1 MSRRAKKQQSD
12 RAPASGTR
20 FSNERP
26 NQRKKQ
32 RVGQRGQE
40 RRRSKALLA
49 VVPSDVSNSAPPDSV
64 AAAARGSAE
73 LAPPRGLASLPRA
86 PNAAAEHPLS
96 DEALLDVERSFFQGG
111 ILSEPAVSDFLV
123 TESQPAIDDDDALL
137 LTPEQQQRRRWFRR
151 QVTRLVAG
159 MGAFGTIAMAVRI
172 ASLL

>member
-32 RVGQRGQE
+32 RVGKRGLE

-49 VVPSDVSNSAPPDSV
+49 VVPSEVSNSAPPDSV

-73 LAPPRGLASLPRA
+73 LTPPRGLASLPRT
-86 PNAAAEHPLS
+86 PNAAAEHPLF
-96 DEALLDVERSFFQGG
+96 DEALLDVESAFFQGG
-111 ILSEPAVSDFLV
+111 ILSEATASDPLV
-123 TESQPAIDDDDALL
+123 TESQPAIDADDSWL
-137 LTPEQQQRRRWFRR
+137 LTPEQQQRRQWFRR

-159 MGAFGTIAMAVRI
+159 MGAFGTVAMAVRI

>member
-32 RVGQRGQE
+32 RVGRRGQE

-49 VVPSDVSNSAPPDSV
+49 VVPSDVSNSAP
-64 AAAARGSAE
+64 
-73 LAPPRGLASLPRA
+73 RA

-96 DEALLDVERSFFQGG
+96 DEALLDGERSFFQGG

-123 TESQPAIDDDDALL
+123 TESQPAIDDDDSLL

-159 MGAFGTIAMAVRI
+159 MGAFGTIAMAARI

>member
-12 RAPASGTR
+12 RAPASGIR

-49 VVPSDVSNSAPPDSV
+49 VVPSDVSDRA
-64 AAAARGSAE
+64 
-73 LAPPRGLASLPRA
+73 PRA
-86 PNAAAEHPLS
+86 PNAVSEHPLS

-111 ILSEPAVSDFLV
+111 ILSEPAVSDLRV
-123 TESQPAIDDDDALL
+123 TESQPAIDDDDSLL

-159 MGAFGTIAMAVRI
+159 MGAFGTVAMAVRI

>member
-1 MSRRAKKQQSD
+1 MSRRAKKRQSD

-32 RVGQRGQE
+32 RVGQRGKE
-40 RRRSKALLA
+40 RRGSKALLA
-49 VVPSDVSNSAPPDSV
+49 VVTSDASNSAPPGD
-64 AAAARGSAE
+64 
-73 LAPPRGLASLPRA
+73 LASLPRT
-86 PNAAAEHPLS
+86 PSAAAEHPLS
-96 DEALLDVERSFFQGG
+96 DESLLDVERSFFQGG

-123 TESQPAIDDDDALL
+123 TESQPAIDDDDSLL

-159 MGAFGTIAMAVRI
+159 MGAFGTVAMALRI